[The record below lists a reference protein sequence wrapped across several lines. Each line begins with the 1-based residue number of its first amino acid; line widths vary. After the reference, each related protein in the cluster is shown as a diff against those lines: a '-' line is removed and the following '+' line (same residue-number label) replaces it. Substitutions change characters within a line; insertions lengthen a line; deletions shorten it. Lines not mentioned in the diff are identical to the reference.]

1 MTLAMTDQVDE
12 LRFWYAERIK
22 FLIFLLRKI
31 FRRRILLNLD
41 LEVQLGI
48 FGLIK

>member
-1 MTLAMTDQVDE
+1 MMDQVDE
-12 LRFWYAERIK
+12 LRFWYAEHIK

-31 FRRRILLNLD
+31 FRRILLNLD

-48 FGLIK
+48 FGLIKWKHS